1 MKTENKWKKTR
12 SKELIRIKVVYSQVE
27 KWTSV
32 IDKQIE
38 GKRITQIYDWID
50 LERRKKIHVYI
61 TQIGKL
67 LLKLAK

>member
-12 SKELIRIKVVYSQVE
+12 SKELIRIKVVYPQVE

-38 GKRITQIYDWID
+38 GKRITQIYDCID
-50 LERRKKIHVYI
+50 LERRKKIHV
-61 TQIGKL
+61 
-67 LLKLAK
+67 

>member
-50 LERRKKIHVYI
+50 LERRKKIHV
-61 TQIGKL
+61 
-67 LLKLAK
+67 